1 MRSIIL
7 FLFAV
12 GVLLLAHWAMPRI
25 VGGLRRMSRLP
36 ENRLTEDEAVPVW
49 FMGNFER
56 AMAVVLVLANVRGA
70 YALLAAWLGAK
81 LATSWQRLP
90 IDNTDLETSRQSQ
103 GRNAGRA
110 HGGDNL
116 RYIRDRRRPTFP
128 RVCVSRRLDAPH
140 HLTERI
146 RAYQPLA
153 IVTLLLSI
161 KEIMDAAAIAA
172 GSSAARYAV
181 PFPGMGQ
188 QARFLDAMARIV
200 PALPQAK

>member
-70 YALLAAWLGAK
+70 YALLAAWLGSGSRLTTLILRLVDK
-81 LATSWQRLP
+81 SGPERWLRSWR
-90 IDNTDLETSRQSQ
+90 
-103 GRNAGRA
+103 G
-110 HGGDNL
+110 
-116 RYIRDRRRPTFP
+116 
-128 RVCVSRRLDAPH
+128 
-140 HLTERI
+140 
-146 RAYQPLA
+146 
-153 IVTLLLSI
+153 
-161 KEIMDAAAIAA
+161 
-172 GSSAARYAV
+172 
-181 PFPGMGQ
+181 
-188 QARFLDAMARIV
+188 
-200 PALPQAK
+200 

>member
-1 MRSIIL
+1 MVLDKFSQPAFDRPMRSIIL

-49 FMGNFER
+49 FVGNFER

-90 IDNTDLETSRQSQ
+90 IDNTDLETSRQVR
-103 GRNAGRA
+103 GRNAGCA

-128 RVCVSRRLDAPH
+128 LRVSRWLMLLVRFSRTVPGGKTGTLSAH
-140 HLTERI
+140 ISARRGALRCEGRSGLHTKAEARGCNFSELCCN
-146 RAYQPLA
+146 LA
-153 IVTLLLSI
+153 
-161 KEIMDAAAIAA
+161 
-172 GSSAARYAV
+172 R
-181 PFPGMGQ
+181 
-188 QARFLDAMARIV
+188 
-200 PALPQAK
+200 

>member
-49 FMGNFER
+49 FVGNFER

-90 IDNTDLETSRQSQ
+90 IDNTDLETSRQV
-103 GRNAGRA
+103 RAGTLVALMAGINSVTFGIVAGLLFRCA
-110 HGGDNL
+110 FRGG
-116 RYIRDRRRPTFP
+116 
-128 RVCVSRRLDAPH
+128 
-140 HLTERI
+140 
-146 RAYQPLA
+146 
-153 IVTLLLSI
+153 
-161 KEIMDAAAIAA
+161 
-172 GSSAARYAV
+172 
-181 PFPGMGQ
+181 
-188 QARFLDAMARIV
+188 
-200 PALPQAK
+200 